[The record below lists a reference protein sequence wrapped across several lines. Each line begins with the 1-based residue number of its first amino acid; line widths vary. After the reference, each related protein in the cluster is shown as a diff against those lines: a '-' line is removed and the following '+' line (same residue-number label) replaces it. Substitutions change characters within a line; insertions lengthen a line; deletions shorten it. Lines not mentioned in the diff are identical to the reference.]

1 MRLGLY
7 GGAFNPIHRCHLL
20 VAETAKTRLG
30 LDAVLFIP
38 TGDPPHKPQ
47 ADFIPATHRLEMVRL
62 AIQPSPYFQVSDIE
76 TRRPAKSYT
85 IDTVHELRTIHRT
98 DTRFIFIIGLD
109 AFKEIANWKE
119 PEHLLELCEF
129 AVVARPGSLFNQLK
143 NIQILGIEDPGQLDR
158 LDAGQ
163 VEAEEVR
170 LKNGQPLWGL
180 PIPPCH
186 VSAQDIR
193 NRLKHRQSLENLLP
207 AGVESYI
214 LKHYIWGEGHRNSSR
229 IAGESS

>member
-1 MRLGLY
+1 MKLGLY

-38 TGDPPHKPQ
+38 TGDPPHKPSS
-47 ADFIPATHRLEMVRL
+47 DVIPAAHRLEMVRL
-62 AIQPSPYFQVSDIE
+62 AIAPSPYFQVSDIE

-85 IDTVHELRTIHRT
+85 IDTLRELRTVHPT

-109 AFKEIANWKE
+109 AFKEIASWKE
-119 PEHLLELCEF
+119 PDSLLKLCEF
-129 AVVARPGSLFNQLK
+129 AVVSRPGSLFNPLK
-143 NIQILGIEDPGQLDR
+143 NIPILGIEDPATLDR

-163 VEAEEVR
+163 VAVEEVR

-180 PIPPCH
+180 PIPPCN

-193 NRLKHRQSLENLLP
+193 NRLKHRQRLENLLP

-214 LKHYIWGEGHRNSSR
+214 LNHYIWG
-229 IAGESS
+229 

>member
-47 ADFIPATHRLEMVRL
+47 ADFIPAAHRLEMVRL
-62 AIQPSPYFQVSDIE
+62 AIAPYPDFQVSDIE
-76 TRRPAKSYT
+76 TKRPAKSYT
-85 IDTVHELRTIHRT
+85 IDTLRELQKIRPP

-109 AFKEIANWKE
+109 AFKEIASWRE
-119 PEHLLELCEF
+119 PDSLLKLCEF
-129 AVVARPGSLFNQLK
+129 AVVSRPGSLFKSLINLS
-143 NIQILGIEDPGQLDR
+143 ILGIKDIAQLER
-158 LDAGQ
+158 LDTGQ
-163 VEAEEVR
+163 IEVQEVQ
-170 LKNGQPLWGL
+170 LTNGQSLWGL
-180 PIPPCH
+180 PIPPCN
-186 VSAQDIR
+186 VSAQNIR
-193 NRLKHRQSLENLLP
+193 ERLKHRQSLENLLP

-214 LKHYIWGEGHRNSSR
+214 LQHHILG
-229 IAGESS
+229 GESSQ

>member
-38 TGDPPHKPQ
+38 TGDPPHKPSS
-47 ADFIPATHRLEMVRL
+47 DVIPAAHRLEMVRL
-62 AIQPSPYFQVSDIE
+62 AIAPYPYLQVSDIE

-85 IDTVHELRTIHRT
+85 IDTVRELQKIRPA

-109 AFKEIANWKE
+109 AFKEIASWRE
-119 PEHLLELCEF
+119 PDSLLKLCEF
-129 AVVARPGSLFNQLK
+129 AVVSRPGSLFKSLINLS
-143 NIQILGIEDPGQLDR
+143 ILGIKDIAPLDR
-158 LDAGQ
+158 LDTGQ
-163 VEAEEVR
+163 IEVQEVR
-170 LKNGQPLWGL
+170 LTNGQSLWGL
-180 PIPPCH
+180 PIPPCN

-193 NRLKHRQSLENLLP
+193 ERLKHRQNLENLLP

-214 LKHYIWGEGHRNSSR
+214 LQHHILG
-229 IAGESS
+229 GESSQ

>member
-1 MRLGLY
+1 MKLGLY

-47 ADFIPATHRLEMVRL
+47 SDFIPAAHRLEMVRL
-62 AIQPSPYFQVSDIE
+62 AIAPYPYFQVSGIE
-76 TRRPAKSYT
+76 TMQLAKSYT
-85 IDTVHELRTIHRT
+85 IDTLRKLRTIHPAN
-98 DTRFIFIIGLD
+98 TRFTFIIGLD
-109 AFKEIANWKE
+109 AFKEIASWKE
-119 PEHLLELCEF
+119 PDSLLQLCEF
-129 AVVARPGSLFNQLK
+129 AVVSRPGSLFKPLINLS
-143 NIQILGIEDPGQLDR
+143 ILGIKDTAPLER

-163 VEAEEVR
+163 AEAQEIQ
-170 LKNGQPLWGL
+170 LTNGQSLWGL
-180 PIPPCH
+180 PIPPCN

-193 NRLKHRQSLENLLP
+193 TRLKHSQTLENLLP

-214 LKHYIWGEGHRNSSR
+214 LQYHILGGGSS
-229 IAGESS
+229 